1 MIAAKDNYT
10 GKLYVVQVI
19 MDRESPSHI
28 IKEMYKLHKKY
39 GFVRMGFEE
48 NLFRDLFRE
57 AIAEQSKKEN
67 NVKLP
72 WHSIWASQ
80 DKEKRIYSIEPKVTN
95 GSLLFNKYTSPDFKT
110 QITDYPNCDHN
121 DGLDALEILCKIAD
135 PNTGLKAF
143 AFSSI
148 NQA

>member
-1 MIAAKDNYT
+1 MN
-10 GKLYVVQVI
+10 
-19 MDRESPSHI
+19 RESPSQI
-28 IKEMYKLHKKY
+28 IKEMFELHKVHN
-39 GFVRMGFEE
+39 FTRMGFEE

-57 AIAEQSKKEN
+57 AIKKQEQQEDGN
-67 NVKLP
+67 MRLP
-72 WHSIWASQ
+72 WHSVWASQ
-80 DKEKRIYSIEPKVTN
+80 DKEKRIYGIEPKITAGDLVFSRYLT
-95 GSLLFNKYTSPDFKT
+95 PDFKT
-110 QITDYPNCDHN
+110 QLTDYPNCDHN